1 MAKPSEIIFNL
12 GSSHV
17 SASKLN
23 LKSGKLLLE
32 KFNLIELPVASGD
45 EQEWL
50 NSVEGAVSELSSK
63 FGFKGDASIILP
75 GSMVLSKTLRVP
87 KVEIQK
93 QRKVVEFELS
103 QKMPFP
109 LETLLWDFLVIDD
122 DGIEQEILSFAIKP
136 DAIEKL
142 IDIIFKCGLVPL
154 RFTPGPALDY
164 FTEQDSLAVEK
175 TDSLFINFGAKST
188 NLTFI
193 SSTGFLLRSL
203 GLGGVH
209 LTDSIASTLGIKHTK
224 AEELKKNYKN
234 ENNES
239 GGADNT
245 LSTLQAAQENFLNK
259 YMQEIS
265 RSIVTYKRLK
275 KGKTPSQLIV
285 TGRTINSQNLLQSL
299 SQSQMLPIKYFD
311 PFSLINISAEID
323 DSSRTLLPFVSSE
336 TIGLAKILCGEKA
349 VLPINLMPAAKV
361 KQLANKKKLPWL
373 FCSVL
378 ILSVIPLP
386 WYLTLK
392 VSGGHLGSATK
403 SIRQQTL
410 EEKKSLEIL
419 KKENENLEII
429 KAINKRASS
438 YIHRLEMLA
447 QRGFSLQ
454 KFLNDLQLKIDPR
467 INQNTWID
475 TLELLSNNS
484 QTTSLKS
491 SENPPSRTMVIARIS
506 GRYLVQPAN
515 QLNSLPEDSR
525 KLILIEESGQI
536 QENLTRAI
544 ADIQQVVR
552 VRKKTFSIEGK
563 GDLYNRQFTHFEF
576 DLELDLL
583 R

>member
-23 LKSGKLLLE
+23 VKSGKLLLE
-32 KFNLIELPVASGD
+32 KFNLIELPVTSGE
-45 EQEWL
+45 EQEWF
-50 NSVEGAVSELSSK
+50 NSVEGAISELASK

-136 DAIEKL
+136 DVIEKL
-142 IDIIFKCGLVPL
+142 IEIIFKCGLVPL

-164 FTEQDSLAVEK
+164 FTEQGSLEVEK
-175 TDSLFINFGAKST
+175 GDSLFINFGAKST

-193 SSTGFLLRSL
+193 SSSGFLLRSL
-203 GLGGVH
+203 GLGGGL
-209 LTDSIASTLGIKHTK
+209 LTDSIASTLGIKPTK
-224 AEELKKNYKN
+224 AEELKKNYNN

-265 RSIVTYKRLK
+265 RSLVTYKRLK

-311 PFSLINISAEID
+311 PFSLINVSAEID
-323 DSSRTLLPFVSSE
+323 DSSRALLPFVSSE
-336 TIGLAKILCGEKA
+336 TIGLAKILCEDKA
-349 VLPINLMPAAKV
+349 ILPLNLMPAAKA

-373 FCSVL
+373 FCAVL
-378 ILSVIPLP
+378 VLSVMPLP
-386 WYLTLK
+386 WFLTLK
-392 VSGGHLGSATK
+392 VSEGQLELATK
-403 SIRQQTL
+403 SLRKQTL
-410 EEKKSLEIL
+410 EEKNSLANLI
-419 KKENENLEII
+419 KENANLDII
-429 KAINKRASS
+429 KVINKRAFS
-438 YIHRLEMLA
+438 YINQLEILA
-447 QRGFSLQ
+447 HGGFSMQ

-475 TLELLSNNS
+475 TFELLSNNNQIPLS
-484 QTTSLKS
+484 KNSAEL
-491 SENPPSRTMVIARIS
+491 PSRTNIIARIS
-506 GRYLVQPAN
+506 GRYLVQPSA
-515 QLNSLPEDSR
+515 QLNSLPEENR
-525 KLILIEESGQI
+525 KLILIEESGLI